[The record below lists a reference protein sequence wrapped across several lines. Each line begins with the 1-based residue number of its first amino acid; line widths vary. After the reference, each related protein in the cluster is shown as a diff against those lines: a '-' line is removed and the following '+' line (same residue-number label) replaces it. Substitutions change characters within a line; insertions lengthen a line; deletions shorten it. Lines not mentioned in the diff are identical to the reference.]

1 MAQLTGAEVLVKAL
15 KNEGVR
21 HVFGISGH
29 GIVALME
36 ALRKEDNIDFVSP
49 RHEENAAHMADGW
62 ARATGDIGVCCS
74 TVGPGAVNLA
84 VGLAEA
90 HADNVPV
97 LAITANNQSFR
108 TYPFVG
114 SLEDM
119 DSLSFYRP
127 VTKWNA
133 VIHDWT
139 RIPEL
144 VQRAFR
150 EALSGKPG
158 PVHLDI
164 PLDILCRQG
173 DAADPSASSG
183 QVLPSPESYRPM
195 GRVRGD
201 PALIERAA
209 QMLLDAER
217 PLLLAGGGVIA
228 SQAWDE
234 FRVLA
239 ETLGAAATTTSMG
252 SGSLPVNRAR
262 FFGDGGWLG
271 GDAVLQALREADVI
285 LAVGCRFSSL
295 LGLGKPP
302 IMVGPPQQKIIHVDI
317 DPREIGK
324 NLGVEVGIVGD
335 AKAVLIDLLSTINE
349 RGQQGRA
356 DEQWLQS
363 LVGTYEIFLRGLE
376 PMLGGDSGP
385 ITQAR
390 LAREV
395 GEYLADKDAMVTID
409 GGMTLHWAFT
419 YIQAQQPRR
428 RFFCAGGGHLG
439 CGQPFANAFKL
450 AFPDRPVVNFCGDGG
465 FGLTLQELD
474 TAVRHNLAVV
484 NVINNDGGWGM
495 CKAGQLALY
504 GEKALDGIDQ
514 DFGPLD
520 YAAIAKGFGCYS
532 ERVEAPSE
540 IRPALE
546 RAFQSGKPAVLDV
559 RVQLVPHPMF
569 AILAAVVF
577 QGCQLP
583 LPGGPPP
590 G

>member
-1 MAQLTGAEVLVKAL
+1 MAELTGAEVLVKAL

-36 ALRKEDNIDFVSP
+36 ALRKEEGIDFVCP
-49 RHEENAAHMADGW
+49 RHEENASHMADGW
-62 ARATGDIGVCCS
+62 ARATGEIGVCCS

-84 VGLAEA
+84 IGLAEA
-90 HADNVPV
+90 YADSSPV
-97 LAITANNQSFR
+97 LAITANLQSFLN
-108 TYPFVG
+108 YPGVG
-114 SLEDM
+114 ALEEM

-127 VTKWNA
+127 LTKWNA
-133 VIHDWT
+133 VVHQWA
-139 RIPEL
+139 RISEL

-150 EALSGKPG
+150 EALSGRLG

-164 PLDILCRQG
+164 PLDIICQKG
-173 DAADPSASSG
+173 DAPD
-183 QVLPSPESYRPM
+183 LPAPQSYRAI

-234 FRVLA
+234 FRTLA
-239 ETLGAAATTTSMG
+239 DTLGAAATTTPMG
-252 SGSLPVNRAR
+252 SGSLAVNRSH

-285 LAVGCRFSSL
+285 LAVGCAFSSW

-302 IMVGPPQQKIIHVDI
+302 IMAGPPQQTIIHVDI
-317 DPREIGK
+317 DPSQIGK
-324 NLGVEVGIVGD
+324 NVAVEVGIVGD
-335 AKAVLIDLLSTINE
+335 AKAVLMDLLSAIREHGQKGKANE
-349 RGQQGRA
+349 K
-356 DEQWLQS
+356 WLQG
-363 LVGTYEIFLRGLE
+363 LLETYRQYLKSLE
-376 PMLGGDSGP
+376 PMLGGDTGP

-390 LAREV
+390 LAKEV
-395 GEYLADKDAMVTID
+395 GEYLADQDAMVTID
-409 GGMTLHWAFT
+409 GGMTFHWAFT
-419 YIQAQQPRR
+419 YIHTYQPRR

-450 AFPDRPVVNFCGDGG
+450 AFPNRPVVNFCGDGS

-484 NVINNDGGWGM
+484 NVINDDGGWGM

-504 GEKALDGIDQ
+504 GEKALEGIDQ
-514 DFGPLD
+514 DFAPVA
-520 YAAIAKGFGCYS
+520 YAEIAKGFGCYA
-532 ERVEAPSE
+532 EQVENPLE
-540 IRPALE
+540 IKPALE

-569 AILAAVVF
+569 ATLASVVF
-577 QGCQLP
+577 QGVQLP

-590 G
+590 GKGKP